1 MISMLFAPLN
11 RLIVKI
17 CSVVWGTVLLWGLG
31 CACAYAQ
38 DVVCTRHAVC
48 SLECSCVHSSFP
60 LHNSHAVPCAYVC
73 TRFSA
78 QSLST
83 HQLCILRMIKSLFDG
98 SVMTVFLWRI
108 EVMTLIK
115 QRFLKSCKGCT
126 TDEWTRIAQRFS
138 LQSHGGKAQ
147 KQENGKQASELTRLK
162 PGEALGCRTVS
173 CACAGGRAQLGD
185 KECDEDFL
193 FQR

>member
-1 MISMLFAPLN
+1 MHSTRVLSAMISMLFAPLN

-126 TDEWTRIAQRFS
+126 TDEWTRIAQRNVLS
-138 LQSHGGKAQ
+138 PESWRRTTEAREWKASQ
-147 KQENGKQASELTRLK
+147 
-162 PGEALGCRTVS
+162 
-173 CACAGGRAQLGD
+173 RAD
-185 KECDEDFL
+185 SA
-193 FQR
+193 